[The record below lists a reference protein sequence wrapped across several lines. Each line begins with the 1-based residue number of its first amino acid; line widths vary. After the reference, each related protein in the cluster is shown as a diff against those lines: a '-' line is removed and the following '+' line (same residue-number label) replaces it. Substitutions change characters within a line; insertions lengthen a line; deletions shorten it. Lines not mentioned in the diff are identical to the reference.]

1 MGVPESGRNRCK
13 TDTETKSF
21 IPKNICDNKKYIAT
35 TKHVTITSPQKV

>member
-21 IPKNICDNKKYIAT
+21 IPKNISDNKKYIAT
-35 TKHVTITSPQKV
+35 TKYVTITPPKKV